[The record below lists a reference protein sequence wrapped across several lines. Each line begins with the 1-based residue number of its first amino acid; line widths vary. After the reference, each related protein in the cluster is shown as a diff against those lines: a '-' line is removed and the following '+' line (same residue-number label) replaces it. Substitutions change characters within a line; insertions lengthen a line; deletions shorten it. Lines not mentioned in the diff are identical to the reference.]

1 MSIFM
6 RRTVAA
12 EKPRAVPRRLLS
24 ASLLLAALA
33 CTASVVQAHGV
44 SQGDLLLDH
53 PYAVPSAPGEPHG
66 KAYLRGIKN
75 SGAQTDRLLSAS
87 SPWAARVELH
97 RLKPD
102 ADADGVRGQQVEA
115 IVLPPKTVTRLRHT
129 GDYQLTLIDLKQA
142 LKDGD
147 RFDLT
152 LNFEHAGSQ
161 TVKVWVQTPRD
172 APGAQDPHQH

>member
-1 MSIFM
+1 MPIFE
-6 RRTVAA
+6 RRPVAV

-44 SQGDLLLDH
+44 SQGDLQLDH

-66 KAYLRGIKN
+66 NAYLRGIKN
-75 SGAQTDRLLSAS
+75 SGAQADRLLSAS
-87 SPWAARVELH
+87 SPLAARVELH

-102 ADADGVRGQQVEA
+102 ASGLRGQQVEA

-129 GDYQLTLIDLKQA
+129 GDYQLTLIGLKQA
-142 LKDGD
+142 LKDGE

-172 APGAQDPHQH
+172 APSAQDPHQH

>member
-1 MSIFM
+1 M
-6 RRTVAA
+6 RRPVAA
-12 EKPRAVPRRLLS
+12 GQARAVLRRRLL
-24 ASLLLAALA
+24 ASLLLAALVGA
-33 CTASVVQAHGV
+33 ASVVQAHSV
-44 SQGDLLLDH
+44 SQGDLQLDH

-75 SGAQTDRLLSAS
+75 SGAQADRLLSAS
-87 SPWAARVELH
+87 TPLAARVELH

-102 ADADGVRGQQVEA
+102 ANGLRGRQVEA

-142 LKDGD
+142 LQDGD

-172 APGAQDPHQH
+172 MPGPHHAH